1 LAGLAAS
8 NETTLVAAAPALT
21 ATLASSASELALY
34 AQCPFKHFAACRLEL
49 QAGPA
54 ERPGPLELGQA
65 FHELLDLFT
74 RRLLAEELS
83 LCDLDDA
90 EIERRLA
97 LASAELCDRTAPG
110 PDGADEFSWLAGRA
124 VGELGT
130 ALAVQRDQQRAG
142 LCRTAASELWFGGKD
157 AVILESPKGRRLELR
172 GRIDRLD
179 LAGTAAFVFDYKS
192 SAGVKVSLPE
202 MYHGWNIQLLVYLL
216 AASGLNMKGQDRPL
230 QPAGAFFLPLSPAPL
245 DVEHPDQAEN
255 SRLKAYQP
263 RGLFDARFIAELDQ
277 AAGASGSRI
286 VGYKLSQGRPS
297 RRTGSD
303 AWSAEELQA
312 LLDHIRT
319 RLGEMADAIL
329 DGDVRVAPCRLGSRL
344 ACEQCLFGPVCRV
357 DPADNDIRR
366 LQKISR
372 QQFNPRSV
380 DDG

>member
-1 LAGLAAS
+1 
-8 NETTLVAAAPALT
+8 
-21 ATLASSASELALY
+21 
-34 AQCPFKHFAACRLEL
+34 
-49 QAGPA
+49 
-54 ERPGPLELGQA
+54 LELGQV

-74 RRLLAEELS
+74 RRLLADELS

-97 LASAELCDRTAPG
+97 LAGGELCDRTAPG
-110 PDGADEFSWLAGRA
+110 PDGADEFSWLTDRA
-124 VGELGT
+124 IGELGS

-142 LCRTAASELWFGGKD
+142 LCRTAASELWFGGTD
-157 AVILESPKGRRLELR
+157 AVILESPQGRRLELR

-179 LAGTAAFVFDYKS
+179 LAGTAAFVLDYKS
-192 SAGVKVSLPE
+192 SAGVKVSLSE
-202 MYHGWNIQLLVYLL
+202 MYHGWNIQLPVYLL
-216 AASGLNMKGQDRPL
+216 AASRLKTKGQERPL

-245 DVEHPDQAEN
+245 DVEHPDEAEY

-263 RGLFDARFIAELDQ
+263 RGLFDARFIAELDR
-277 AAGASGSRI
+277 AAGAGGSRI

-297 RRTGSD
+297 RRAGSD

-312 LLDHIRT
+312 LLNHIRA
-319 RLGEMADAIL
+319 RLGEMADVIL
-329 DGDVRVAPCRLGSRL
+329 DGDVRVAPSRLGSRL
-344 ACEQCLFGPVCRV
+344 ACEQCPFGAVCRV

-372 QQFNPRSV
+372 QQFNPRSK